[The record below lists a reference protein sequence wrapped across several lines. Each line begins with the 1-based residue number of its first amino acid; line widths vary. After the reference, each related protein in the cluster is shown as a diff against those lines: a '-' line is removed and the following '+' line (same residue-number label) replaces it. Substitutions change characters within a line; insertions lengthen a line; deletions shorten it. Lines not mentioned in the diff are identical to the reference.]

1 MRRLAGQPARGAA
14 APLPASD
21 AQGAQKR
28 VKSNGLNLRAQPG
41 TDQQVVVVLKQG
53 DTVTVFTDAR
63 LIRDAIWVK
72 VRAGDYEGWV
82 DQSLLE

>member
-1 MRRLAGQPARGAA
+1 MPAG
-14 APLPASD
+14 PLSASD
-21 AQGAQKR
+21 AQAVQKR
-28 VKSNGLNLRAQPG
+28 VKSNGLNLRALPG

-53 DTVTVFTDAR
+53 DMVIVFTDAR

-72 VRAGDYEGWV
+72 VRAGDYQGWV